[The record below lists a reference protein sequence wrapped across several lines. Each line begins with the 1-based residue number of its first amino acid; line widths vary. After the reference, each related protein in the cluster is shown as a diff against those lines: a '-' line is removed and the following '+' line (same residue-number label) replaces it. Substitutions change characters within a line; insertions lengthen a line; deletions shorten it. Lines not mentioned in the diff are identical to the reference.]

1 MKTRRKGSSQRAE
14 PGSGAA
20 RNSVRLL
27 IADAVHSY
35 RRFIKQV
42 FESTGDLNVVGE
54 AADGEEVVRL
64 AQQLKPDVVLL
75 DIDLP
80 DLDGLEVIRRIKA
93 AQPGTKVIVLSAV
106 DGETYRKAAAKLGAD
121 AFLLKGAEDLGTP
134 LCCRVGETGP
144 APSRVKEEG
153 CARTSQRSSEI
164 RT

>member
-35 RRFIKQV
+35 RRFVKQV
-42 FESTGDLNVVGE
+42 LESTGDLKVVGE

-64 AQQLKPDVVLL
+64 AQQSKPDVVLM

-80 DLDGLEVIRRIKA
+80 ELDGLEAIRRIKA
-93 AQPGTKVIVLSAV
+93 AQPGTKVIILSILE
-106 DGETYRKAAAKLGAD
+106 GETYRKAAAKLGAD
-121 AFLLKGAEDLGTP
+121 AFLLKGAEISEL
-134 LCCRVGETGP
+134 LSVVGWGRP
-144 APSRVKEEG
+144 APRHRVCKG
-153 CARTSQRSSEI
+153 GGVCPNLAKI
-164 RT
+164 L

>member
-1 MKTRRKGSSQRAE
+1 MSTRDEGVLRGPRQ

-64 AQQLKPDVVLL
+64 AQQSKPDVVLM

-80 DLDGLEVIRRIKA
+80 ELDGLEAIRRIKA
-93 AQPGTKVIVLSAV
+93 AQPGTKVIILSIL
-106 DGETYRKAAAKLGAD
+106 DGETFPAQRCR
-121 AFLLKGAEDLGTP
+121 DLGTS

-153 CARTSQRSSEI
+153 RA
-164 RT
+164 